1 MLIMND
7 LREYQRKRNFTK
19 TKEPK
24 GTKQKSNPKRLK
36 FVVQHHKARKDHYD
50 LRLEWNG
57 VYVSFAIPKGPS
69 YSPKDKR
76 LAIKV
81 EDHPISYGN
90 FEGIIEKGEYGAGI
104 VMLFDKGYWYPEHK
118 VSFNQKVLKFRLDGQ
133 RLKGMWSLVKL
144 DEKNYLLIKEQ
155 DEYQKKTNGITKY
168 KTSIKTGRTFAEIAA
183 GTKETKETI
192 ITNPDKIIFKEKKV
206 TKQDIVNYYKKVST
220 RMFPYLENRLIST
233 VRAPSGI
240 DGDIFFMK
248 HLNSNSKNVG
258 KKKIKGKGYYY
269 LKNVE
274 GIIEEVQNNSYEF
287 HIWGCKQNQIN
298 FPDILVFDF
307 DPDEKLPIKDL
318 RQGILH
324 LKTILDQLKL
334 KSYLK
339 TSGGKGYHVFVP
351 LKTNS
356 WKKTEEIAKKITTIL
371 VEQDPNK
378 YTMNMTIKKREGKI
392 FIDYFRNKKGATSV
406 CPYSL
411 RLKKKAAISC
421 PIFWKELNR
430 IKPSDITIFNIDS
443 RLQKRDPWLNFF
455 DE

>member
-1 MLIMND
+1 M
-7 LREYQRKRNFTK
+7 
-19 TKEPK
+19 
-24 GTKQKSNPKRLK
+24 
-36 FVVQHHKARKDHYD
+36 
-50 LRLEWNG
+50 
-57 VYVSFAIPKGPS
+57 
-69 YSPKDKR
+69 
-76 LAIKV
+76 
-81 EDHPISYGN
+81 
-90 FEGIIEKGEYGAGI
+90 GI
-104 VMLFDKGYWYPEHK
+104 
-118 VSFNQKVLKFRLDGQ
+118 
-133 RLKGMWSLVKL
+133 
-144 DEKNYLLIKEQ
+144 
-155 DEYQKKTNGITKY
+155 
-168 KTSIKTGRTFAEIAA
+168 
-183 GTKETKETI
+183 
-192 ITNPDKIIFKEKKV
+192 
-206 TKQDIVNYYKKVST
+206 
-220 RMFPYLENRLIST
+220 
-233 VRAPSGI
+233 
-240 DGDIFFMK
+240 GD
-248 HLNSNSKNVG
+248 
-258 KKKIKGKGYYY
+258 
-269 LKNVE
+269 
-274 GIIEEVQNNSYEF
+274 
-287 HIWGCKQNQIN
+287 WGCKQNQMSS
-298 FPDILVFDF
+298 PDILVFDF